1 MRETIYGRNA
11 VYETL
16 RTDRRERRATPTYVI
31 ARRPEADVVEDP
43 AASFRGAISSSA
55 LPTVDSWGPGISQ

>member
-31 ARRPEADVVEDP
+31 ARRPEADV
-43 AASFRGAISSSA
+43 AISSSA